1 MAVERIGSII
11 KHLAPGS
18 AINAIQAKN
27 ADDIVITAALRTP
40 LTKARKGAFKDS
52 GIEYLTYVLLKELK
66 TRSGIDPALV
76 EDFAFGN
83 VNDPLAASKI
93 RAAALSAGFP
103 NTAGAYA
110 VNRFCSSGLKATA
123 DIADSI
129 RSGAIEIG
137 IAEVMENQEVQDSLE
152 PMGWTS
158 ENVAADFGITREQM
172 DEYAAESFQR
182 AERAQKA
189 GWFDDEIVPIKAK
202 IEDKDGNMK
211 EILVTKD
218 EGIRPGT
225 TKEGLAKVRAAFPQW
240 GETTTGG
247 NASQVTDGG
256 MYS

>member
-1 MAVERIGSII
+1 MTPTGT
-11 KHLAPGS
+11 LP
-18 AINAIQAKN
+18 
-27 ADDIVITAALRTP
+27 ADWTP
-40 LTKARKGAFKDS
+40 FQ
-52 GIEYLTYVLLKELK
+52 
-66 TRSGIDPALV
+66 
-76 EDFAFGN
+76 

-93 RAAALSAGFP
+93 RAAALAAGFP

-129 RSGAIEIG
+129 SSGAIEIG
-137 IAEVMENQEVQDSLE
+137 VAVGGESMSAPGAPPFPFNEEVMENQEVQDSLE

-158 ENVAADFGITREQM
+158 ENVAADFGITREKM

-202 IEDKDGNMK
+202 VQVGEDEFK
-211 EILVTKD
+211 EVTVTKD

-256 MYS
+256 ESPNQ

>member
-1 MAVERIGSII
+1 MYV
-11 KHLAPGS
+11 APS
-18 AINAIQAKN
+18 FTSCLPPTSSYWKANKY
-27 ADDIVITAALRTP
+27 AL
-40 LTKARKGAFKDS
+40 FCQ
-52 GIEYLTYVLLKELK
+52 
-66 TRSGIDPALV
+66 
-76 EDFAFGN
+76 

-93 RAAALSAGFP
+93 RAAALAAGFP
-103 NTAGAYA
+103 NTAGAYS

-129 RSGAIEIG
+129 ASGAIEIG
-137 IAEVMENQEVQDSLE
+137 VAVGGESMSAPGAPPHPFNEEVMENQEVQDSLE

-158 ENVAADFGITREQM
+158 ENVARDFNITREQM
-172 DEYAAESFQR
+172 DAYAAESFQR

-202 IEDKDGNMK
+202 VEDKDGK
-211 EILVTKD
+211 IHEITVTKD

-225 TKEGLAKVRAAFPQW
+225 TAEGLAKVRAAFPQW

-256 MYS
+256 MCISVKVF